1 MAASD
6 HPCHKHREPLLAGK
20 SSPARTSKAK
30 RMMLVLEEEEED
42 IRSGSWH
49 YPTRVDRE
57 GGEGGWSG
65 NNSLELIRSRQA
77 STLLPPPPRL
87 LSFRFVRLSGFVG
100 WFRRLVLALRLS
112 AVGQDDP

>member
-1 MAASD
+1 
-6 HPCHKHREPLLAGK
+6 
-20 SSPARTSKAK
+20 
-30 RMMLVLEEEEED
+30 MMLVLEEEEED

-87 LSFRFVRLSGFVG
+87 LSSRFVRLSGFVG